1 MAEVYTEPTPSAFGP
16 RPTDPGT
23 PVPLDGDGTTTLDG
37 IAAAFSRE
45 NYVAGAA
52 SAASAASGRGAHT
65 ARGAHRAADPTH
77 ASQAGHPV
85 NAGSPI
91 LSVRSIEKVF
101 GSRDSVTH
109 ALAGVSFDVAAGE
122 FVGIMGPS
130 GSGKTTLLNCV
141 STIDTV
147 TSGHII
153 VGGRDI
159 TGMSKRQLAKFRR
172 DDLGFIFQDSN
183 LLDTLTGFENIA
195 LALTVKGEPT
205 GRVKP
210 KVDAIAATLGVSEV
224 LGKYPYQ
231 MSGGQRQRIAAAR
244 AMVADPKLVLADEP
258 TGALDSRSA
267 TVMLETLEMMNS
279 SLGAT
284 IMMVTHDSY
293 AASFASRILFVKD
306 GAVFNEIRKGDTS
319 RKDFF
324 NRIMEVVTFL
334 GGDVRDA
341 R

>member
-1 MAEVYTEPTPSAFGP
+1 MTEVYATPSAACAQQAP
-16 RPTDPGT
+16 
-23 PVPLDGDGTTTLDG
+23 
-37 IAAAFSRE
+37 AA
-45 NYVAGAA
+45 Y
-52 SAASAASGRGAHT
+52 ASGSR
-65 ARGAHRAADPTH
+65 
-77 ASQAGHPV
+77 
-85 NAGSPI
+85 PI
-91 LSVRSIEKVF
+91 LSVRQIEKVYE
-101 GSRDSVTH
+101 SKDSVTK
-109 ALAGVSFDVAAGE
+109 AVRDISFDVMPGE

-141 STIDTV
+141 ATIDTV
-147 TSGHII
+147 TSGHIL
-153 VGGRDI
+153 VDGRDV
-159 TGMSKRQLAKFRR
+159 TGLRSRVLAKFRR